1 MENTTLNL
9 IVLLVYMGGLM
20 GFGMYQGM
28 KVKNTTDLNMGGR
41 AVPGWACALSERAT
55 AESAWC
61 LVGFPGFAYG
71 SGLVSIWVAIGLA
84 LGNIVAWT
92 LLANKMRKE
101 ADKYDAQ
108 TYVDW
113 IVKRHRKS
121 KAVTAIRIFGSYVVI
136 FLFAF
141 YVEAQVIGGGKTL
154 HTLFGLP
161 VAVGIVLTMVVI
173 IPYTVWGGFQSVVY
187 TDCVQSILM
196 IFTLIVAPAY
206 GLYYISVTPGMY
218 ANSVIEALRLAGPA
232 YLDWTAGAKGIF
244 AGFMI
249 ASNFAWIIA
258 YLGGCPHLTVR
269 FMAMK
274 DEAAWKMGRN
284 IACVWTVLGYSG
296 AILIGL
302 VGLAI
307 FGPAQ
312 INDAEMIM
320 PLVVLKIFNPLLA
333 AICVTGAIAAM
344 LSTADSML
352 IVTSSEFSE
361 NILKPVI
368 MKGKHLDPK
377 KELFISRSVTVVVG
391 FAALAMAFL
400 LPANMVYSIVSFA
413 WASMGNPFAVVT
425 CMTLLWDKYTG
436 TAALWTM
443 VFGFFGTV
451 LWQISPMNAIL
462 DARLM
467 GVFPALLAAYFVTK
481 MTYGHDEVESAVK

>member
-1 MENTTLNL
+1 MEHTTLNL
-9 IVLLVYMGGLM
+9 IVLLAYMGGLM
-20 GFGMYQGM
+20 LFGLYQGM

-41 AVPGWACALSERAT
+41 HVPGWACALSERAT

-61 LVGFPGFAYG
+61 LVGFPGFAYA

-84 LGNIVAWT
+84 LGNIIAWT
-92 LLANKMRKE
+92 ALANRMRKE
-101 ADKYDAQ
+101 AAQYDAQ

-113 IVKRHRKS
+113 IVKRHKKS
-121 KAVTAIRIFGSYVVI
+121 KAVTAIRLIGSFIVI

-161 VAVGIVLTMVVI
+161 VAAGIILTMVVI

-196 IFTLIVAPAY
+196 IFTLIVAPLY
-206 GLYYISVTPGMY
+206 GIYYISVTPGIY
-218 ANSVIEALRLAGPA
+218 ANSIPEALKLAGPTF
-232 YLDWTAGAKGIF
+232 LDWTAGAKGIF

-274 DEAAWKMGRN
+274 DESAWRLGRN
-284 IACVWTVLGYSG
+284 IACIWTVLGYSG

-307 FGPAQ
+307 FGPGN
-312 INDAEMIM
+312 IMDAEMIM
-320 PLVVLKIFNPLLA
+320 PLVVLKIFPPLLS

-352 IVTSSEFSE
+352 IVTSSEFTE

-368 MKGKHLDPK
+368 MKDKDLSPQ
-377 KELFISRSVTVVVG
+377 KELLISRSVTVIVG
-391 FAALAMAFL
+391 LSALALAFL
-400 LPANMVYSIVSFA
+400 LPANMVYTIVSFA

-425 CMTLLWDKYTG
+425 CMTLLWDKFTG
-436 TAALWTM
+436 TAAAWTM
-443 VFGFFGTV
+443 ICGFLGTV
-451 LWQISPMNAIL
+451 AWQISPMNAII
-462 DARLM
+462 DARLA

-481 MTYGHDEVESAVK
+481 LTYGRDEA

>member
-1 MENTTLNL
+1 
-9 IVLLVYMGGLM
+9 
-20 GFGMYQGM
+20 
-28 KVKNTTDLNMGGR
+28 
-41 AVPGWACALSERAT
+41 
-55 AESAWC
+55 
-61 LVGFPGFAYG
+61 
-71 SGLVSIWVAIGLA
+71 
-84 LGNIVAWT
+84 
-92 LLANKMRKE
+92 
-101 ADKYDAQ
+101 
-108 TYVDW
+108 
-113 IVKRHRKS
+113 
-121 KAVTAIRIFGSYVVI
+121 
-136 FLFAF
+136 
-141 YVEAQVIGGGKTL
+141 
-154 HTLFGLP
+154 
-161 VAVGIVLTMVVI
+161 
-173 IPYTVWGGFQSVVY
+173 
-187 TDCVQSILM
+187 
-196 IFTLIVAPAY
+196 
-206 GLYYISVTPGMY
+206 
-218 ANSVIEALRLAGPA
+218 
-232 YLDWTAGAKGIF
+232 
-244 AGFMI
+244 
-249 ASNFAWIIA
+249 
-258 YLGGCPHLTVR
+258 
-269 FMAMK
+269 MAMK